1 MIFFAIPIP
10 AASCYDVSMKTSLR
24 PLAPTL
30 LLLLTT
36 GCGSV
41 HWGDYF
47 NAGGGPPEQGSNLP
61 PPKTETP
68 SQPTLD
74 EQGRRTFR

>member
-1 MIFFAIPIP
+1 
-10 AASCYDVSMKTSLR
+10 MKTSLR
-24 PLAPTL
+24 SMAPAF

-36 GCGSV
+36 GCSSV

-47 NAGGGPPEQGSNLP
+47 NAGGGPPEDKSNVP
-61 PPKTETP
+61 ASKTETP
-68 SQPTLD
+68 PQPALD